1 MTLIDQSIISIQKD
15 KALKDS
21 ETRYRRLF
29 ETAQDGVLI
38 LDADSGE
45 VTDVNPFLIKMLG
58 YSYEEFMG
66 KKLWE
71 IGSFKDIMAS
81 RKAFREL
88 QNKEYIRYED
98 LPLETKTGQSMD
110 VEFVSNIYLVE
121 NKRVIQCNI
130 RDISARKLVEKA
142 LNVTQKELETRIQ
155 TDRTAALAKANE
167 ALQVDITARKQVEAV
182 LKEKVKELRRLA
194 TVVSDSNDA
203 IILHDLK
210 GKILAWNRGATQTYG
225 YAEAEALK
233 MNVRDI
239 VAENDR
245 ETALLLIE
253 RVSRGESVKTFELQ
267 RLTKNGQIIDVWV
280 TKTLLTDEKGNPV
293 AIATTERDITD
304 RNRAETALKG
314 KVEELRRLATVVSD
328 SNDAVI
334 LYDFDGKILAW
345 NHGAKETYGYTEA
358 EALEMNVR
366 DIVAEPDREAA
377 LTLIKRIKQGE
388 VVKSFELRRIT
399 KDGRILDV
407 WLTTTLITDEKG
419 NPVAIATTE
428 RDITDRNRAETALK
442 GKVEELR
449 RLATVVSDSNDAVIL
464 YDFDGKI
471 LAWNHGAKETY
482 GYTEAE
488 ALGMN
493 VRDIVAEPDREAALM
508 LIKKIKQGE
517 IVKSFE
523 LRRITKDCH
532 ILDVWLTTT
541 LITDEKGNPVAIA
554 TTERDI
560 TDRKKAEAEL
570 LAREAAEAANAAK
583 SEFLSRISHELRT
596 PMNSILGF
604 AQLLE
609 MSKKEPLT
617 ETQHDRV
624 QQILKGGQ
632 MLLEIINEVLDLS
645 RIESGRMTI
654 SPEPVEVR
662 PVLEEVMDLVMSL
675 ASERHI
681 KINLKNVPTKQF
693 IQADFQRL
701 KQVLIN
707 LVGNAIKYNKEG
719 GTVTLSCK
727 NIATDR
733 LRICVSDT
741 GLGIPSDKL
750 SLLFKP
756 FERVGVK
763 QGVVEGTGL
772 GLALSKHLVEL
783 MGGVIGVESKVN
795 KGSTF
800 WFDLPLTK
808 SPGVLAQTEKMKLQ
822 STPISDMT
830 RTLLYIEDNFANFEL
845 VKQVLSE
852 QPQIELLWAM
862 QGGIGLH
869 LAEQRHPDLIL
880 LDLHLPDMHG
890 ADVLDHLQKGDKTR
904 DIPVI
909 VLSADATSGQIDRL
923 MQAGARIYLTKPL
936 DVQGLLIVIEKLL
949 RNE

>member
-1 MTLIDQSIISIQKD
+1 
-15 KALKDS
+15 
-21 ETRYRRLF
+21 
-29 ETAQDGVLI
+29 
-38 LDADSGE
+38 
-45 VTDVNPFLIKMLG
+45 
-58 YSYEEFMG
+58 
-66 KKLWE
+66 
-71 IGSFKDIMAS
+71 
-81 RKAFREL
+81 
-88 QNKEYIRYED
+88 
-98 LPLETKTGQSMD
+98 
-110 VEFVSNIYLVE
+110 
-121 NKRVIQCNI
+121 
-130 RDISARKLVEKA
+130 
-142 LNVTQKELETRIQ
+142 
-155 TDRTAALAKANE
+155 
-167 ALQVDITARKQVEAV
+167 
-182 LKEKVKELRRLA
+182 
-194 TVVSDSNDA
+194 
-203 IILHDLK
+203 
-210 GKILAWNRGATQTYG
+210 
-225 YAEAEALK
+225 
-233 MNVRDI
+233 
-239 VAENDR
+239 
-245 ETALLLIE
+245 
-253 RVSRGESVKTFELQ
+253 
-267 RLTKNGQIIDVWV
+267 
-280 TKTLLTDEKGNPV
+280 
-293 AIATTERDITD
+293 
-304 RNRAETALKG
+304 
-314 KVEELRRLATVVSD
+314 
-328 SNDAVI
+328 
-334 LYDFDGKILAW
+334 
-345 NHGAKETYGYTEA
+345 
-358 EALEMNVR
+358 
-366 DIVAEPDREAA
+366 
-377 LTLIKRIKQGE
+377 
-388 VVKSFELRRIT
+388 
-399 KDGRILDV
+399 
-407 WLTTTLITDEKG
+407 
-419 NPVAIATTE
+419 
-428 RDITDRNRAETALK
+428 
-442 GKVEELR
+442 
-449 RLATVVSDSNDAVIL
+449 
-464 YDFDGKI
+464 
-471 LAWNHGAKETY
+471 
-482 GYTEAE
+482 
-488 ALGMN
+488 
-493 VRDIVAEPDREAALM
+493 
-508 LIKKIKQGE
+508 
-517 IVKSFE
+517 